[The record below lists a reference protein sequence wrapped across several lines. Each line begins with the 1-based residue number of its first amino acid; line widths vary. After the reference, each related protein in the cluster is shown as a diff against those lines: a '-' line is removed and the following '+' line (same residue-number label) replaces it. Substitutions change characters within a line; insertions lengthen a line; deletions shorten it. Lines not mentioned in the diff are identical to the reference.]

1 MSRKI
6 KESNNIQSPGKFQ
19 MEEPSDA
26 MDGPTN
32 GYNAYKTRN
41 MIASVICLEYMALSK
56 DD

>member
-1 MSRKI
+1 MNSRLGEWIHSWVDK
-6 KESNNIQSPGKFQ
+6 Q
-19 MEEPSDA
+19 MEEPTDA